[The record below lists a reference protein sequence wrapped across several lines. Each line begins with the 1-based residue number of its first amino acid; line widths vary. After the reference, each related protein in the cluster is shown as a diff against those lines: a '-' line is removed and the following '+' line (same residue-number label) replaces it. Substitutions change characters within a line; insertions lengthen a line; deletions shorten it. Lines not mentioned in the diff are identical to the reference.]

1 MTSEER
7 KTALEKEYNIV
18 QATLTYLIGLHGRTI
33 VYDGD
38 DMIGHYYRQEK
49 QKAEKYY
56 QERKRSRLQ
65 VQLKKL
71 TKSLESSMDFNYAI
85 FIKEQTGYA
94 IDIFEELTKDIQQL
108 ISQDEILSREQ
119 WRKAGSML
127 EFCKRTHADN
137 TTIEKISQLLQAY
150 TQKHLEELTS
160 KTKNQRTEV
169 INRSSLSENIELFE
183 VRISTGPKPKHD
195 KEWVIPSPDQT
206 LKIHINQLAY
216 GKSANTYVNIRFP
229 KADGTLYATRG
240 IHEIEAYWKDNTT
253 VVIRTTS
260 NHETLYAYKKV
271 ESFDNIIHIEYH
283 PLNPIHH

>member
-7 KTALEKEYNIV
+7 KAALEKEYNIV

-65 VQLKKL
+65 LQLKKL

-85 FIKEQTGYA
+85 FIKEQTGYT
-94 IDIFEELTKDIQQL
+94 IDIFKELTKDIQQL

-119 WRKAGSML
+119 WEKANTML
-127 EFCKRTHADN
+127 EFCKRSRVDN
-137 TTIEKISQLLQAY
+137 TIIEKITQLIATY
-150 TQKHLEELTS
+150 YR
-160 KTKNQRTEV
+160 KNQHNLNRKNKNERIRV
-169 INRSSLSENIELFE
+169 ISRSLLNENIELVE
-183 VRISTGPKPKHD
+183 VRISSGPKPKHE
-195 KEWVIPSPDQT
+195 KEWVIPSPDKK
-206 LKIHINQLAY
+206 LKIRINQLAY
-216 GKSANTYVNIRFP
+216 ANSANTYVNIRFP
-229 KADGTLYATRG
+229 KADGTLYATKG
-240 IHEIEAYWKDNTT
+240 IHEIEVFWKDNTT
-253 VVIRTTS
+253 VVIRTNP

-271 ESFDNIIHIEYH
+271 ESFDNIIHIEYQ
-283 PLNPIHH
+283 PS